1 MTTLMLSF
9 KKFKSLV
16 AGNSAAGFGIVLQ
29 GEIAEGLADV
39 HAHLRWLAGA
49 FASMTASALVN
60 NHFARSFK
68 Y

>member
-9 KKFKSLV
+9 KKFKSLF

-29 GEIAEGLADV
+29 GEIAKGLADV
-39 HAHLRWLAGA
+39 HTHLSWLAGA

-60 NHFARSFK
+60 NHFARSF
-68 Y
+68 